1 MGKGATFATPPILP
15 HGLNGIIINWQ
26 AKIGSN
32 VKIYQQVAIGDDGK
46 DPGNV
51 PQIGNNVVIGAGAKI
66 IGKVRIGDN
75 VRIGAGAIV
84 VEDVD
89 DNCTVVSPK
98 AKIIKQ
104 NDCPVPEQ

>member
-1 MGKGATFATPPILP
+1 MT
-15 HGLNGIIINWQ
+15 
-26 AKIGSN
+26 
-32 VKIYQQVAIGDDGK
+32 IGDDGK

-98 AKIIKQ
+98 TKIIKQ